1 MRMTYSRPENIDD
14 SLMKACFIISALCLV
29 YPPTTQYMVLIVP
42 FLAFWL
48 TCRDSRYMLSWKI
61 MAVGSIIYVFASNA
75 LTIMPLAVW
84 TDLIGIDTL
93 MAIFDWFNTTC
104 IGPISMRSL
113 QFIIGG
119 VIQCIGVLSVFYL
132 MYGDRLRGLRR
143 NAVERTGQ

>member
-1 MRMTYSRPENIDD
+1 
-14 SLMKACFIISALCLV
+14 
-29 YPPTTQYMVLIVP
+29 
-42 FLAFWL
+42 
-48 TCRDSRYMLSWKI
+48 MLSWKI